1 MQHNIIKGSYNF
13 WYTQF
18 MVGDVNFVC
27 TVADNIK
34 IVAGVNNIL
43 SCQIC
48 IYISKYMA
56 ADQNKNEM
64 RHGYADM
71 IKVMHLMI
79 LISMR
84 WYYRQTS
91 SISCT
96 LIGNKIVEHS
106 DVTSSSFLI
115 LFLMIIWW

>member
-18 MVGDVNFVC
+18 MVGDVSFVC

-34 IVAGVNNIL
+34 IVAGVDIL

-56 ADQNKNEM
+56 TDQNKNEM
-64 RHGYADM
+64 RHG
-71 IKVMHLMI
+71 
-79 LISMR
+79 
-84 WYYRQTS
+84 
-91 SISCT
+91 
-96 LIGNKIVEHS
+96 
-106 DVTSSSFLI
+106 
-115 LFLMIIWW
+115 